1 MSPEPKLTRRPK
13 FSDKNNSA
21 DSSSSTADTMSPD
34 VDAASDRVLGSIT
47 SSRSN
52 PTSSAST
59 RNAFL
64 AASRTR
70 NNAFLENLHITHGN
84 LGAMQI
90 AQMKQWLLD
99 FVKKGNLVRVAKA
112 VMEFIKAHRWGLL
125 GSLTF
130 IILGIVLIVNP
141 LAVIGFGSL
150 GPIAGSIAAGWQAA
164 IGNVAAGSL
173 FAFLQTV
180 GMVHAVAIPVA
191 GVAVVG
197 GGAVALAKIA
207 GALQPASRWVQ
218 NTATSAWQW
227 MKTLWA

>member
-1 MSPEPKLTRRPK
+1 MLLQTG
-13 FSDKNNSA
+13 A
-21 DSSSSTADTMSPD
+21 TARD
-34 VDAASDRVLGSIT
+34 
-47 SSRSN
+47 
-52 PTSSAST
+52 
-59 RNAFL
+59 AFL

-70 NNAFLENLHITHGN
+70 NDAFLENLHITHGN

-99 FVKKGNLVRVAKA
+99 FVKKGTLVRVAKA

-130 IILGIVLIVNP
+130 VILGIVLIVNP
-141 LAVIGFGSL
+141 LAMIGFGAL
-150 GPIAGSIAAGWQAA
+150 GPIAASIAAGWQAA

-180 GMVHAVAIPVA
+180 GMVHAVTIPVA

-197 GGAVALAKIA
+197 GGAVALAKVA

-227 MKTLWA
+227 IKTLWA

>member
-1 MSPEPKLTRRPK
+1 MFSEPKPTRRPK
-13 FSDKNNSA
+13 FSDKNNYA
-21 DSSSSTADTMSPD
+21 DSSSSAVDTTSPD
-34 VDAASDRVLGSIT
+34 VDIASDRMIGSTT

-52 PTSSAST
+52 PTSSAT
-59 RNAFL
+59 ARNAFL

-70 NNAFLENLHITHGN
+70 NNAFLENLHITHGS

-112 VMEFIKAHRWGLL
+112 VMEFIKAHRWELL

-130 IILGIVLIVNP
+130 IVLGIVLIVNP
-141 LAVIGFGSL
+141 LAVIGFGSM

-173 FAFLQTV
+173 FAFLQSV
-180 GMVHAVAIPVA
+180 GMVHAVTIPAV
-191 GVAVVG
+191 GVVVVG
-197 GGAVALAKIA
+197 GGAVALAKVA

-218 NTATSAWQW
+218 KTATTAWQW
-227 MKTLWA
+227 IKSL